1 MSRSARLRAPEALWR
16 PTLALATTAAA
27 LALSPAA
34 ALADTAV
41 EAEAMTLSSSGAGG
55 ILTDASGGKAL
66 KLWSNGSASKSVAVP
81 QSSVKLTA
89 RARGQQCSGAPRLT
103 VSVNGT
109 QRLSVSVSS
118 TSYATH
124 TATFNLPAGTHS
136 VKAALTECVP
146 AGRLKVALWVAY
158 EVLETDTARR
168 CVPLT
173 DTVSFGAPLHC

>member
-1 MSRSARLRAPEALWR
+1 MSRSARLRAPEALRR

-55 ILTDASGGKAL
+55 ILTDANASGGKAL

-89 RARGQQCSGAPRLT
+89 
-103 VSVNGT
+103 
-109 QRLSVSVSS
+109 
-118 TSYATH
+118 
-124 TATFNLPAGTHS
+124 
-136 VKAALTECVP
+136 VP
-146 AGRLKVALWVAY
+146 AASSAA
-158 EVLETDTARR
+158 ARR
-168 CVPLT
+168 SSP
-173 DTVSFGAPLHC
+173 SR